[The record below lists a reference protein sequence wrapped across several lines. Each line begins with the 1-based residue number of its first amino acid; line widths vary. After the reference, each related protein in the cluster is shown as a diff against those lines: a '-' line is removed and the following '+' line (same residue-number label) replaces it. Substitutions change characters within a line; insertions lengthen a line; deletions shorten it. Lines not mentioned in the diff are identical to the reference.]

1 VTNNSS
7 EANSLDL
14 FALVAMLWREKLIV
28 VATVAVCAI
37 AGVAYALLATPV
49 YKAEIV
55 MTPAGQR
62 TPSASLGQL
71 SGLAALAGVNLGS
84 EGTTTPLAV
93 LKSREFA
100 EEFIRE
106 NKLEAILVDDFGD
119 PSEDLDIRD
128 ALHVFLKDV
137 RVVSEDKKAGTV
149 TLSIYWEDPVV
160 AAEWANSY
168 VERLN
173 ARLRA
178 RALADAERNVKFLQQ
193 EIANTTIVSVQQS
206 VGRILE
212 AEMQQYM
219 LAKGDVEYAY
229 KVVDRA
235 SPPKSRES
243 PKRVLVVL
251 LSVLIGAVLAV
262 LVVIA
267 RSGLLKHSR
276 VAS

>member
-7 EANSLDL
+7 QANSLDL
-14 FALVAMLWREKLIV
+14 FALVAMLWREKLMV

-93 LKSREFA
+93 LKSRAFA

-168 VERLN
+168 IERLN

-178 RALADAERNVKFLQQ
+178 RALADSERNVKFLQQ

-235 SPPKSRES
+235 SPPKLRES

-267 RSGLLKHSR
+267 RSGLLKRSR

>member
-106 NKLEAILVDDFGD
+106 DKLEAILVDDFGD

-168 VERLN
+168 IERLN

>member
-1 VTNNSS
+1 MTNNSS

-14 FALVAMLWREKLIV
+14 FALVAMLWREKLMV

-168 VERLN
+168 IERLN

-178 RALADAERNVKFLQQ
+178 RALADSERNVKFLQQ

-235 SPPKSRES
+235 SPPKLRES

-267 RSGLLKHSR
+267 RSGLLKRSR

>member
-1 VTNNSS
+1 MTNNSS

-14 FALVAMLWREKLIV
+14 FALVAMLWREKLMV

-37 AGVAYALLATPV
+37 VGVAYALLATPV

-55 MTPAGQR
+55 MTPSGQR

-93 LKSREFA
+93 LKSRAFA

-119 PSEDLDIRD
+119 PSEDRDIRD

-168 VERLN
+168 IERLN

-178 RALADAERNVKFLQQ
+178 RALADSERNVKFLQQ

-235 SPPKSRES
+235 SPPKLRES

-267 RSGLLKHSR
+267 RSGLLKRSR

>member
-55 MTPAGQR
+55 MTPSGQR

-93 LKSREFA
+93 LKSRAFA

-119 PSEDLDIRD
+119 PSDDLDIRD

-168 VERLN
+168 IERLN

-178 RALADAERNVKFLQQ
+178 RALADSERNVKFLQQ

-235 SPPKSRES
+235 SPPKLRES

-267 RSGLLKHSR
+267 RSGLLKRSR

>member
-1 VTNNSS
+1 
-7 EANSLDL
+7 
-14 FALVAMLWREKLIV
+14 
-28 VATVAVCAI
+28 
-37 AGVAYALLATPV
+37 
-49 YKAEIV
+49 
-55 MTPAGQR
+55 
-62 TPSASLGQL
+62 
-71 SGLAALAGVNLGS
+71 
-84 EGTTTPLAV
+84 

-168 VERLN
+168 IERLN

-178 RALADAERNVKFLQQ
+178 RALADSERNVKFLQQ

-235 SPPKSRES
+235 SPPKLRES

-267 RSGLLKHSR
+267 RSGLLKRSR

>member
-1 VTNNSS
+1 MTNNSS

-106 NKLEAILVDDFGD
+106 DKLEAILVDDFGD

-168 VERLN
+168 IERLN

>member
-1 VTNNSS
+1 MTNNSS

-28 VATVAVCAI
+28 IATVAVCAI

-55 MTPAGQR
+55 MTPSGQR

-93 LKSREFA
+93 LKSRAFA

-119 PSEDLDIRD
+119 PSDDLDIRD

-168 VERLN
+168 IERLN

-235 SPPKSRES
+235 SPPKLRES

-267 RSGLLKHSR
+267 RSGLLKRSR

>member
-7 EANSLDL
+7 EVNSLDL
-14 FALVAMLWREKLIV
+14 SALVAMLWREKLMV

-55 MTPAGQR
+55 MTPSGQR

-93 LKSREFA
+93 LKSRAFA

-119 PSEDLDIRD
+119 PSDDLDIRD

-168 VERLN
+168 IERLN

-178 RALADAERNVKFLQQ
+178 RALADSERNVKFLQQ

-235 SPPKSRES
+235 SPPKLRES

-267 RSGLLKHSR
+267 RSGLLKRSR

>member
-1 VTNNSS
+1 MTNNSS

-14 FALVAMLWREKLIV
+14 FALVAMLWREKLMV

-168 VERLN
+168 IERLN

-193 EIANTTIVSVQQS
+193 ELANTTIVSVQQS

>member
-1 VTNNSS
+1 MTNNSS

-55 MTPAGQR
+55 MTPSGQR

-93 LKSREFA
+93 LKSRAFA

-119 PSEDLDIRD
+119 PSDDLDIRD

-168 VERLN
+168 IERLN

-178 RALADAERNVKFLQQ
+178 RALADSERNVKFLQQ

-235 SPPKSRES
+235 SPPKLRES

-267 RSGLLKHSR
+267 RSGLLKRSR